1 MPASELTTKRE
12 RQANKEF
19 KTEPFKPKTVSEAAL
34 GQKSQDGLST
44 PPPSFSSARTKHIAD
59 AFVEHLDLDSDDIKT
74 YARGVTSFDK
84 QMATEWN
91 VTHFFLDLIPLRS
104 AIVNFSR
111 GNHLEG
117 ASDLAL
123 DVFGFVTAGAGVA
136 AKVTKAGAK
145 VASAAAKAI
154 QVAKVIGVAAI
165 QAFNPLDGFSELVAG
180 GARLLGKGANFVR
193 ATGAEVV
200 NKLRGASG
208 SYDLLKAASKHYD
221 AAATGTF
228 KVAGQSV
235 DGGAV
240 LQNGRWYAF
249 DVDRMRP
256 YGSPLE
262 GFIAKTS
269 AMDGAIITTPVEQ
282 GSALNNRLLGDYSVA
297 ESKIAGLA
305 RNSQGIYVAA
315 DGHVSHIRHT
325 DTAGNTAVYEVRQV
339 TRTADG
345 AVQAQIYH
353 NNRQT
358 PLLVQHLQGD
368 QWQRLGARGGNPPS
382 VASDLGPEIGGGGE
396 GTIYDSLDGKS
407 VYKDYGPSS
416 MTSADDFVD
425 NETLCLNSYYGDGFA
440 TTIFENGRRYLK
452 MGKLDGVDVNTLA
465 RGSLPPEAR
474 LLLDDAFRRM
484 EQKNLYHNDLQLS
497 NFLYSA
503 RDNKIYPVDLNAN
516 GLEDM
521 TPFLANMYKR
531 DRDELRR
538 AYYALIA
545 KA

>member
-1 MPASELTTKRE
+1 ME
-12 RQANKEF
+12 RHQ
-19 KTEPFKPKTVSEAAL
+19 L
-34 GQKSQDGLST
+34 
-44 PPPSFSSARTKHIAD
+44 
-59 AFVEHLDLDSDDIKT
+59 
-74 YARGVTSFDK
+74 
-84 QMATEWN
+84 
-91 VTHFFLDLIPLRS
+91 FLDLIPLRS
-104 AIVNFSR
+104 AIANFSK

-165 QAFNPLDGFSELVAG
+165 QAFNPLDGFSDLVAG
-180 GARLLGKGANFVR
+180 GARLLGKGANLVR

-200 NKLRGASG
+200 NKLKGASG
-208 SYDLLKAASKHYD
+208 SYDLLKAASKHHD

-228 KVAGQSV
+228 KVAGQNV

-249 DVDRMRP
+249 DVHRMRP

-262 GFIAKTS
+262 GFTAKTS
-269 AMDGAIITTPVEQ
+269 AMDGAIITRPAES
-282 GSALNNRLLGDYSVA
+282 GSALNNRLFGDYGVA
-297 ESKIAGLA
+297 ESNISGLA
-305 RNSQGIYVAA
+305 RDSQGIYAAA

-345 AVQAQIYH
+345 AVQARIYH

-382 VASDLGPEIGGGGE
+382 VASDLGPKIGGGGE
-396 GTIYDSLDGKS
+396 GTIYESLDGKS

-416 MTSADDFVD
+416 MTAADDFVD

-440 TTIFENGRRYLK
+440 TTILEDGRRYLK

-521 TPFLANMYKR
+521 TPFLASLYKR